1 MTIESHR
8 MRKIYLKKLPKIDQN
23 TVIGFLDET
32 SPQTTANTQRLWSFG
47 KPTICKNTT
56 KIRANAFGF
65 YALNGT
71 SAIDFEPNSKKES
84 VCDFLK
90 TIWEAN
96 IGKNIVLILDNFSS
110 HKAKITRKYAEDHGI
125 NLIYLPPYSPDLNPI
140 EFIWKSIKRE
150 VSCEFIRDVEHMK
163 NLIRENFYRFS
174 AKRSFA
180 ANWIKVFLGNEFSI
194 II

>member
-1 MTIESHR
+1 MTIEDHR
-8 MRKIYLKKLPKIDQN
+8 TQKIYLKKLPEIDQN

-56 KIRANAFGF
+56 KIKANAFGF
-65 YALNGT
+65 YALNGI

-96 IGKNIVLILDNFSS
+96 IENNIILILDNFSS
-110 HKAKITRKYAEDHGI
+110 HKAKDTRKFAEDHGI
-125 NLIYLPPYSPDLNPI
+125 NLIFLPPYSPDLNPI

-150 VSCEFIRDVEHMK
+150 VSCKFIRDVDHMK
-163 NLIRENFYRFS
+163 NLIKEIFYRLS
-174 AKRSFA
+174 AKHSFA
-180 ANWIKVFLGNEFSI
+180 ANWIDAFLGNGLSI
-194 II
+194 IG

>member
-1 MTIESHR
+1 MTIEDHR
-8 MRKIYLKKLPKIDQN
+8 MQKIYLKKLPKIDQN

-56 KIRANAFGF
+56 KIKANAFGF
-65 YALNGT
+65 YAINGI

-90 TIWEAN
+90 TIWKAN
-96 IGKNIVLILDNFSS
+96 IGKSIILILDNFSS
-110 HKAKITRKYAEDHGI
+110 HKAKDTRKFAEEHGI
-125 NLIYLPPYSPDLNPI
+125 NLIFLPPYSPDLNPI

-150 VSCEFIRDVEHMK
+150 VSCEFIRDAGHLK
-163 NLIRENFYRFS
+163 NLIKEYFYRFS
-174 AKRSFA
+174 AKHSFA
-180 ANWIKVFLGNEFSI
+180 ANWIDVFLGNGLSI
-194 II
+194 IS